1 MATPASELDTFRL
14 PTRIRTRRASD
25 EIFAARIAL
34 AEYVASL
41 PGIQTVEHDPAT
53 LPCRLDAFLHR
64 PDPSARHKMLP
75 TLLCRIGQ
83 DGIAIHGLTNL
94 NRNRVI
100 ASGWGRLHGD
110 GVLVF
115 MPRNGDELE
124 TCCEIIQRAYRYLQA
139 TASRAPRLRTVSIGQ
154 LPRFSRTALQ

>member
-14 PTRIRTRRASD
+14 PTRVRTRRASD
-25 EIFAARIAL
+25 EIFAARPAL
-34 AEYVASL
+34 AARVASL
-41 PGIQTVEHDPAT
+41 PDVHAVEHDAT
-53 LPCRLDAFLHR
+53 TLSCRVDAYLHR
-64 PDPSARHKMLP
+64 PVPSGRHEVL
-75 TLLCRIGQ
+75 TILLCRISQ

-94 NRNRVI
+94 DRNRVI

-115 MPRNGDELE
+115 LPRNGDELA
-124 TCCEIIQRAYRYLQA
+124 TCCEIIQRAYRYLRA
-139 TASRAPRLRTVSIGQ
+139 TTPGEPRLRTVSIGQ